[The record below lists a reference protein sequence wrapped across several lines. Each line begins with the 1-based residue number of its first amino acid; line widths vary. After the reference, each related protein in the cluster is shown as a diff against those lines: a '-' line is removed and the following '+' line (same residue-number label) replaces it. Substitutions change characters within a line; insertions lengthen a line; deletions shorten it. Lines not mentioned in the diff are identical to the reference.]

1 MPNLDELFNPN
12 AQRRTH
18 PRLQELERLIAASE
32 QTQCEIERRREGFIY
47 RPAMIY
53 LYTKSGDE
61 PTHVE
66 PFDWDDALNSALTER
81 GVQAVTQENE
91 GLRLSI
97 MLRSDLQG
105 VEVRYGEGYFNA
117 ILLEFAQQTFGALP
131 EIAAIIKKVGPG
143 RPYHGKAYRNA
154 ADIVEA
160 AFTKAARTLTD
171 QLKYD
176 PTSGKRILV
185 QAIRL
190 FLDERFSV
198 SPGELLNIGGSA
210 IASGTGQ
217 TRQGT
222 KKVVIFDTNAY
233 RNLTFRLSLGESR
246 AKAISL
252 REHEKKTDCSV
263 LAHPIVIWELLSHLV
278 NSADPGYT
286 HCLHALV
293 ALGEHAS
300 SRNRLDGGIDIIAD
314 ALSTVCRELFGR
326 LPTGYEQGLQ
336 NLGSL
341 VTYITKNAPNI
352 SDPTALQNI
361 QRLGLGMVAKEKAW
375 VNGMQSILSHFS
387 PEVIKQVL
395 ELGAVADSEA
405 LQKVR
410 AYLASEAFFK
420 SWSAY
425 VVISNALDVGVANL
439 TPEEIDAKARIVRQL
454 FPVPFKLMSAV
465 LQKLAQ
471 PSPANVASERAKR
484 WNFVWDSMISF
495 SIGPGT
501 INDSPVY
508 FITGDKEIIT
518 AAQAAGHPEQV
529 LTLEDYLKSVGMT

>member
-1 MPNLDELFNPN
+1 MPNLDELFDPN
-12 AQRRTH
+12 VNRRMH
-18 PRLQELERLIAASE
+18 PRLGEMEALIADAE
-32 QTQCEIERRREGFIY
+32 TAQCKIERRREGFIF
-47 RPAMIY
+47 RPALIY
-53 LYTKSGDE
+53 LYTKSTGGSTQVDS
-61 PTHVE
+61 
-66 PFDWDDALNSALTER
+66 FDWDETLNSVLIER
-81 GVQAVTQENE
+81 GVQAVSQDNE
-91 GLRLSI
+91 GLRFSI
-97 MLRSDLQG
+97 MLRSDLQR

-117 ILLEFAQQTFGALP
+117 IVLEFVQQTFGALP
-131 EIAAIIKKVGPG
+131 EIAAIIQKVGPG

-154 ADIVEA
+154 ADLVEDT
-160 AFTKAARTLTD
+160 FTKAARTLAK

-176 PTSGKRILV
+176 PTSGKRILL
-185 QAIRL
+185 QAIKL
-190 FLDERFSV
+190 YLDERFSV
-198 SPGELLNIGGSA
+198 SPGELLNIGGST
-210 IASGTGQ
+210 IESRNGPTQ
-217 TRQGT
+217 QDI

-233 RNLTFRLSLGESR
+233 RSLTFGLSLEESR

-252 REHEKKTDCSV
+252 RANEKHVGCSV

-278 NSADPGYT
+278 DSADPGYP
-286 HCLHALV
+286 HCMHALV

-300 SRNRLDGGIDIIAD
+300 SRNRQDGGIDIIAD

-326 LPTGYEQGLQ
+326 LPPGYEQGLQ

-352 SDPTALQNI
+352 SDAIARQNI
-361 QRLGLGMVAKEKAW
+361 QKLGLGMEAKEKEW

-395 ELGAVADSEA
+395 ELGSATDSDA

-410 AYLASEAFFK
+410 TYFASEDFFK

-425 VVISNALDVGVANL
+425 VVISNALDVGIANL
-439 TPEEIDAKARIVRQL
+439 TPAEIDAKANIVRQL
-454 FPVPFKLMSAV
+454 FPVPFKLMSTV

-471 PSPANVASERAKR
+471 PSPANVASGRAKR

-508 FITGDKEIIT
+508 FITGDREIIH
-518 AAQAAGHPEQV
+518 AAQAAGHAERV
-529 LTLEDYLKSVGMT
+529 LTLDDYLKSIGMT